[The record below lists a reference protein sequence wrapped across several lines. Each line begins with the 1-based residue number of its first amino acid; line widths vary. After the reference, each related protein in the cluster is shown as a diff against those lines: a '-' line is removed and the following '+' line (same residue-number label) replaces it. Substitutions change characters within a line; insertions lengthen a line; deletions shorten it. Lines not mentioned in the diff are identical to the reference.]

1 MNTEILKKVSF
12 WVAVAVALAGLAVSQ
27 GLVVEGSTPSEI
39 VGWIMTIIASFG
51 GGKVA
56 AGTPP
61 AELPPAA

>member
-12 WVAVAVALAGLAVSQ
+12 WVAVATTLAGLAISQ

-39 VGWIMTIIASFG
+39 IGWIMTIIGSFG

-56 AGTPP
+56 ATTPP